1 MGIGRSIAYQ
11 YDLPESLPQDQLG
24 GAPIRGG
31 LGQGGQPMATGI
43 PVPEGLQ
50 WVDGQTQ
57 DIYRR
62 WGDLNQFAKTMKTQF
77 GMDVTDPDYTD
88 PQQVQVSQAYQKAVA
103 DLYMNIDKFRGSQK
117 MLQSMVD
124 RGQQLRV
131 DPSEAPIAETIQEAA
146 VRPLEKE
153 TELLLADF
161 QKAFDDPTTT
171 ELATEKLEEYR
182 GTLENRLAESTNP
195 AEQEMLQRSINAIK
209 GALWDSTRWRQMQ
222 TARRTQG
229 KDLTERNEQL
239 RAAADMISQVQ
250 SGHPQGVT
258 LLGGW
263 ADKKG
268 TQVVNMDSIVTT
280 PDGKVTFKTND
291 VEYVDENGK
300 RQILEG
306 GDLEFDLQGE
316 SLEKYML
323 NMMRLFD
330 DYDKI
335 TFASYRESPYR
346 VGEGGITTGKPAV
359 PETKPQPTPKSEAAD
374 ELTDIGL
381 RSKTVK
387 SISGIEDEKMYK
399 ALATSLNGI
408 LKDKKVT
415 LPANIPMREKTV
427 YGAANLN
434 PANVSNGNEKI
445 SEVRFDFGGLTF
457 IELKDGE
464 EIRWHIP
471 LSEVGTSQW
480 GDYSDALNNFL
491 ERNDIDIRELV
502 PEKYHEKI
510 PVKKDDWSQY
520 EE

>member
-1 MGIGRSIAYQ
+1 
-11 YDLPESLPQDQLG
+11 
-24 GAPIRGG
+24 
-31 LGQGGQPMATGI
+31 
-43 PVPEGLQ
+43 
-50 WVDGQTQ
+50 
-57 DIYRR
+57 
-62 WGDLNQFAKTMKTQF
+62 
-77 GMDVTDPDYTD
+77 
-88 PQQVQVSQAYQKAVA
+88 
-103 DLYMNIDKFRGSQK
+103 
-117 MLQSMVD
+117 
-124 RGQQLRV
+124 
-131 DPSEAPIAETIQEAA
+131 
-146 VRPLEKE
+146 
-153 TELLLADF
+153 
-161 QKAFDDPTTT
+161 
-171 ELATEKLEEYR
+171 
-182 GTLENRLAESTNP
+182 
-195 AEQEMLQRSINAIK
+195 
-209 GALWDSTRWRQMQ
+209 MQ

-250 SGHPQGVT
+250 SGHPQGT
-258 LLGGW
+258 RLLGGW

-280 PDGKVTFKTND
+280 PDGKISFKTND
-291 VEYVDENGK
+291 VEYIDENGK
-300 RQILEG
+300 RQVLEG

-330 DYDKI
+330 KYDKI
-335 TFASYRESPYR
+335 TYASYRETPYR
-346 VGEGGITTGKPAV
+346 TGEAGITTGKPTIS
-359 PETKPQPTPKSEAAD
+359 ETKPQPTPKSEAAD
-374 ELTDIGL
+374 EITDIGL